1 MTKPLITNKNK
12 DTNFTVEQNNGLYTL
27 IYGLN
32 TIIMETKNINKIKD
46 YINSFKLFPVK
57 NETSKA
63 LII

>member
-12 DTNFTVEQNNGLYTL
+12 DANFIVEQNNGLYTL
-27 IYGLN
+27 IYG
-32 TIIMETKNINKIKD
+32 IKD